1 MFTRQNSV
9 GLFGIDAYMVGIEAD
24 ISTGLPA
31 FDIVGLPD
39 IAVKESRDRVRAAI
53 KNCGFTFPL
62 GRITVN
68 LSPADVKKEGSLYD
82 LPTLIALLVASKQL
96 DGNFN
101 DFAFIGELSL
111 DGQVRGING
120 LLAMTILAAKK
131 GVKKFFVPQVNAG
144 EAAVV
149 DGIEIY
155 PVHDVPQLLS
165 HLTGREEIIKQPKP
179 DISQRMNEHIP
190 DFCEV
195 KGQNVAKK
203 ALEVAAAGGH
213 NILLVGPPG
222 SGKSML
228 AKRLPSILPQMTFD
242 ESIETTKIHS
252 IAGTLKPETPL
263 ITTRPFRSPHHTVSP
278 VGLSGGGAIPRPGEI
293 SLAHNGVL
301 FLDELPEFTRA
312 SMEALRAPLE
322 DGQVTISRAS
332 GRLTYPCSFM
342 LVAAMNP
349 CPCGYFGH
357 PTKPCSCNGN
367 MVSRYLGRI
376 SGPMLDR
383 LDLHIEVPP
392 VNYEELSATSKE
404 ETSEVIRKRVNA
416 ARKIQQERYKGLG
429 ITCNARLTPAML
441 QEICVM
447 TKSANTLLES
457 AFNKLGLS
465 ARSFDRLLKVA
476 RTLADLDNTKLIDAQ
491 HIAQAIKFR
500 SLDRK
505 YWGQ

>member
-1 MFTRQNSV
+1 V

-24 ISTGLPA
+24 ISSGLPA

-82 LPTLIALLVASKQL
+82 LPTLISLLVASKQL
-96 DGNFN
+96 AGDFSN
-101 DFAFIGELSL
+101 FAFIGELSL

-131 GVKKFFVPQVNAG
+131 GVKKFFVPQVNAA

-149 DGIEIY
+149 DGIEVY
-155 PVHDVPQLLS
+155 PVHDVPQLLA
-165 HLTGREEIIKQPKP
+165 HLTGKEIIKRQPKP
-179 DISQRMNEHIP
+179 DISQSLNEHIP
-190 DFCEV
+190 DFSEV
-195 KGQNVAKK
+195 KGQYVAKK

-252 IAGTLKPETPL
+252 IAGTLSPDTPL
-263 ITTRPFRSPHHTVSP
+263 IITRPFRSPHHTVSSA
-278 VGLSGGGAIPRPGEI
+278 GLSGGGAIPRPGEI

-312 SMEALRAPLE
+312 AMEALRAPLE

-357 PTKPCSCNGN
+357 PTKPCSCNAN
-367 MVSRYLGRI
+367 TVSRYLGRI

-404 ETSEVIRKRVNA
+404 ETSEVIRKRVNT
-416 ARKIQQERYKGLG
+416 ARKIQQDRYKGLG
-429 ITCNARLTPAML
+429 ITCNARLTPAIL
-441 QEICVM
+441 QEFCVM
-447 TKSANTLLES
+447 TSSASTLLEN

-465 ARSFDRLLKVA
+465 ARSYDRLLKVA